1 MKTGALILAS
11 LPPEEKDRG
20 NEEISLFLPM
30 YPLDGTTA
38 IKREI
43 AALRKAS
50 VSPILVLASHKK
62 EILKNH
68 LSHNHVVFIE
78 DDACQEPDRERT
90 LQAGLA
96 AARSQMDRVIVV
108 PVDMPAFSFQTLE
121 KLLTY
126 QKSTIPIYDRQAGW
140 PRTYVFSDKGTET
153 TKAEQVPVD
162 DPGVLL
168 SLLDPDGIEKT
179 QQYLK
184 TQRSINGL
192 RCKTKVILTR
202 EEDFFGPGVCRLLEY
217 IDETGSIQAAASRMH
232 MSYSKSWKM
241 INKVE
246 QEMGFPFLNRSNGG
260 RSGGSSTLTEEGRLF
275 IERYQAMSQD
285 MRRISQNF
293 FDVYFKDFQ

>member
-11 LPPEEKDRG
+11 QPPDEKNRD
-20 NEEISLFLPM
+20 NEDMPIFLPM
-30 YPLDGTTA
+30 YPLDGTTV

-50 VSPILVLASHKK
+50 VSPILVLAGCKK
-62 EILKNH
+62 EVLQNH
-68 LSHNHVVFIE
+68 LSHNHVVFLE
-78 DDACQEPDRERT
+78 DDACRETDREKV
-90 LQAGLA
+90 LQTALA
-96 AARSQMDRVIVV
+96 AARPQMDRAVVI

-121 KLLTY
+121 RLLSC
-126 QKSTIPIYDRQAGW
+126 QKSTIPTYDGQAGW

-153 TKAEQVPVD
+153 TTAEQIPVD
-162 DPGVLL
+162 DPGILL
-168 SLLDPDGIEKT
+168 SLLDPEGIE
-179 QQYLK
+179 QIRQYLK

-217 IDETGSIQAAASRMH
+217 IGETGSIQAAASRMH

-275 IERYQAMSQD
+275 IERYQAMTQD